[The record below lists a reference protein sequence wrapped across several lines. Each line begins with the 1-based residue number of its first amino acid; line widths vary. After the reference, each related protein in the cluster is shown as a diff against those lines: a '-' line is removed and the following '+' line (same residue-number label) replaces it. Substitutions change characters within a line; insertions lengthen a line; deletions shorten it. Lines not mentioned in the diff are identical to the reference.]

1 MKTALKLTITTI
13 LFVVLLASC
22 SSDDDPAAAIKG
34 TAEAP
39 DGTPIAGAKITLSY
53 DVGQTD
59 TSGPTLMVAFPV
71 SEEQHMIVEVFDSSG
86 EELQY
91 TIVNEQMAAGMYAVQ
106 WTGNNDSGS
115 ALPNDIYLIRI
126 TYESGETESLYVF
139 LNRSYD
145 ADYQYDEIVTNII
158 SDQDGRFE
166 IRHDQLVH
174 NHPLANELQINA
186 GSSITLHAFDQN
198 YGISDVLEVNYSN
211 NRSSSEQVTIS
222 FSD

>member
-1 MKTALKLTITTI
+1 MKRVLKISITTI
-13 LFVVLLASC
+13 LFAVMLTSC
-22 SSDDDPAAAIKG
+22 SSDDDPSAAITG
-34 TAEAP
+34 IAEAP

-71 SEEQHMIVEVFDSSG
+71 NQEQHMIVEVFDSRG
-86 EELQY
+86 EELHY
-91 TIVNEQMAAGMYAVQ
+91 TLVNEQMAAGMYAVQ
-106 WTGNNDSGS
+106 WTGNDNSGLV
-115 ALPNDIYLIRI
+115 LPSDIYLIRI
-126 TYESGETESLYVF
+126 TYENGETESLYVF

-145 ADYQYDEIVTNII
+145 AGYQYDQIVANIT

-174 NHPLANELQINA
+174 NHPLANELQINP
-186 GSSITLHAFDQN
+186 GSSITLHAFDHE